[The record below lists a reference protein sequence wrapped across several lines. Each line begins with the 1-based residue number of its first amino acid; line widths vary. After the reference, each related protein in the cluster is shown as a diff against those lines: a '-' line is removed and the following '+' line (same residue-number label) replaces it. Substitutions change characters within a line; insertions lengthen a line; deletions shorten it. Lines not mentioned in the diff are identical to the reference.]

1 MKNII
6 LIGILV
12 LLLSGC
18 DTMYSKDSGGQFGG
32 AGAEGEW
39 NVSSNLKEI
48 DNNFRQLK
56 DIRGEIK

>member
-48 DNNFRQLK
+48 DNNL
-56 DIRGEIK
+56 DS